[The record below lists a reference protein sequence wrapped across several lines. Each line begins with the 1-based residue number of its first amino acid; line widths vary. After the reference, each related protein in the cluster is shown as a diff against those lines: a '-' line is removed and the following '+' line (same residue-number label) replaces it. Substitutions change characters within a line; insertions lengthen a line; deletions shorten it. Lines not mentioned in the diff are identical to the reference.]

1 MTTAEQRKVGQE
13 LYRQWGALWNG
24 ELFIAHR
31 IIADPFKVHLTAD
44 ATAPLLEQVH
54 DARTVALWVAQVRA
68 RAVQMRYRVE
78 VGPLID
84 GEYIT
89 AYWRVSGT
97 LKAPA
102 GLGPGFVKGGTD
114 ILRFR
119 GGRLSECWTM
129 SNVAAPESVSM
140 TKQRLE
146 EFA

>member
-1 MTTAEQRKVGQE
+1 MTSAEQRKIGQE
-13 LYRQWGALWNG
+13 LYRQWAALWNG

-31 IIADPFKVHLTAD
+31 IIAEHFKAHLTAD
-44 ATAPLLEQVH
+44 ATAPVEPVH

-78 VGPLID
+78 LGPLID

-89 AYWRVSGT
+89 AYWRVAGT

-102 GLGPGFVKGGTD
+102 GLGPGFVKVGTD

-119 GGRLSECWTM
+119 GGRLTECWTM
-129 SNVAAPESVSM
+129 SNAAAPDSASTIE
-140 TKQRLE
+140 QRRQ

>member
-1 MTTAEQRKVGQE
+1 MTTAEQRKIGQE

-31 IIADPFKVHLTAD
+31 IIADEFKAHLTAD
-44 ATAPLLEQVH
+44 ATVPLEPVH

-68 RAVQMRYRVE
+68 RAVQMRYRIE
-78 VGPLID
+78 LGPLID

-97 LKAPA
+97 HKAPA
-102 GLGPGFVKGGTD
+102 GQGPSFVKVGTD

-119 GGRLSECWTM
+119 GGRLTECWTM
-129 SNVAAPESVSM
+129 NNVAAPDSVSM
-140 TKQRLE
+140 INQRKL